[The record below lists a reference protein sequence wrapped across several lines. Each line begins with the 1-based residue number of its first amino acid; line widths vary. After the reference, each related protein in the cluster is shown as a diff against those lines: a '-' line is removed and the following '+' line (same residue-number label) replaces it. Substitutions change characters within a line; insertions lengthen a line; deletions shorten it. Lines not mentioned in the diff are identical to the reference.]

1 MFPCPGRSMPAAGH
15 GQLAPGVDPDAVA
28 GLLALLAYG
37 VNLRSRTGAD
47 PAALEATVTGALA
60 LYAK

>member
-1 MFPCPGRSMPAAGH
+1 MPRAVDARRRSWSTRRGAGLE
-15 GQLAPGVDPDAVA
+15 GAA

-47 PAALEATVTGALA
+47 PAVLEATVTGALA

>member
-1 MFPCPGRSMPAAGH
+1 MPAAGH
-15 GQLAPGVDPDAVA
+15 GQLAPDAA
-28 GLLALLAYG
+28 GLLTLLAYG

-47 PAALEATVTGALA
+47 PATLEATVTGALA

>member
-1 MFPCPGRSMPAAGH
+1 MPAAGH